1 VASSQKERTKYENPS
16 PSMRDMVISILE
28 RLEKTET
35 VLKDLNARQE
45 RFESLLSK
53 FATQAQARV

>member
-1 VASSQKERTKYENPS
+1 
-16 PSMRDMVISILE
+16 MVISILE